1 MRPESPVTHQLVIP
15 LGKAPDPP
23 APAKPQTARRGASAA
38 PGSIDDAVARCRA
51 VVGKAARAK
60 CRAGQANEVRPAG
73 PG

>member
-15 LGKAPDPP
+15 LGQAPDPAP
-23 APAKPQTARRGASAA
+23 PAKPQAAHPGASAA
-38 PGSIDDAVARCRA
+38 PGGIDDAVARCRA

-60 CRAGQANEVRPAG
+60 CRAGQSRETRPTG